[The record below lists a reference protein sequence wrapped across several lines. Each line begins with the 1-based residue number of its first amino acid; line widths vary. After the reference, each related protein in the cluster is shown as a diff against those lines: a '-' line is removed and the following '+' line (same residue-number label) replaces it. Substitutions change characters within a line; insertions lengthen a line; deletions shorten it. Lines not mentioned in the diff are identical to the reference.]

1 MKKLIAIAAAAA
13 AATACASM
21 SLLSTG
27 IAAADPDVVGQT
39 YSDAKA
45 ALSDADMT
53 PVVAT
58 VLGGKLPQ
66 DQCYVVSTS
75 KPTFLDQGGSSKGD
89 LIQVN
94 LNCYPPATT
103 TKPGFSA
110 GNNGP
115 AAQAVRD
122 TKKQQEL
129 EWKKTADGQKWCEE
143 AQIEHPEWGP
153 IEGCQQPSE

>member
-1 MKKLIAIAAAAA
+1 MKNLIAIAAGAAA
-13 AATACASM
+13 SAACASM
-21 SLLSTG
+21 SLVSSG
-27 IAAADPDVVGQT
+27 VAAADPDVVGQT

-45 ALSDADMT
+45 ALSEANMT

-58 VLGGKLPQ
+58 VLGGNMPH
-66 DQCYVVSTS
+66 DQCYVVSTA
-75 KPTFLDQGGSSKGD
+75 KPTFLDQGGNSKGN

-94 LNCYPPATT
+94 LNCHPPATT

-110 GNNGP
+110 GNH
-115 AAQAVRD
+115 AAAAHAVRD

-129 EWKKTADGQKWCEE
+129 AWKKTADGQKWCAE

-153 IEGCQQPSE
+153 IEGCQAIG